1 MTTINKKEI
10 QKFSNLADE
19 WWDVNGK
26 FKPLHMFNPIRIEYI
41 LDKLANH
48 FKLSKQENLWLKK
61 LNILVIICLSST
73 IIFAQNEL
81 NQKKENRQ
89 AQKVAFFTAKMNLNT
104 EESKMFWPVVNEM
117 ENELKELKG
126 KNAHGK
132 MMLKDKKIE
141 DLSDDELEDMMDARI
156 QMGKEKVDILVK
168 YHEKFKEVIP
178 IRKLAKYYQTG
189 TEFKKIQLE
198 RKKQHNNPGER
209 KR

>member
-1 MTTINKKEI
+1 MILTLKTKSMKKLNKI
-10 QKFSNLADE
+10 
-19 WWDVNGK
+19 
-26 FKPLHMFNPIRIEYI
+26 
-41 LDKLANH
+41 
-48 FKLSKQENLWLKK
+48 KK

-104 EESKMFWPVVNEM
+104 EESKVFWPVVNEM
-117 ENELKELKG
+117 ENELKELKD

-132 MMLKDKKIE
+132 MMLRDKKIE
-141 DLSDDELEDMMDARI
+141 DFSDEELEDMMDARI

-189 TEFKKIQLE
+189 TEFKKIQSE

>member
-1 MTTINKKEI
+1 MKKLNKI
-10 QKFSNLADE
+10 
-19 WWDVNGK
+19 
-26 FKPLHMFNPIRIEYI
+26 
-41 LDKLANH
+41 
-48 FKLSKQENLWLKK
+48 KK

-104 EESKMFWPVVNEM
+104 EESKVFWPVVNEM
-117 ENELKELKG
+117 ENELKELKD

-141 DLSDDELEDMMDARI
+141 DFSDEELEEMMDARI

-189 TEFKKIQLE
+189 TEFKKIQSE

>member
-1 MTTINKKEI
+1 MNWFRKQASDTQITHGERIWLYLI
-10 QKFSNLADE
+10 ASII
-19 WWDVNGK
+19 
-26 FKPLHMFNPIRIEYI
+26 MFLLIFP
-41 LDKLANH
+41 
-48 FKLSKQENLWLKK
+48 
-61 LNILVIICLSST
+61 T
-73 IIFAQNEL
+73 IIVIPMSFSESQYLEFPPKEWSLRWYNEYWETPRWINATVTSL
-81 NQKKENRQ
+81 KI
-89 AQKVAFFTAKMNLNT
+89 AFFTAKMNLNT
-104 EESKMFWPVVNEM
+104 EESKVFWPVVNEM
-117 ENELKELKG
+117 ENELKDLKD
-126 KNAHGK
+126 KNAHGR

-141 DLSDDELEDMMDARI
+141 DFSDEELEQMMDARI